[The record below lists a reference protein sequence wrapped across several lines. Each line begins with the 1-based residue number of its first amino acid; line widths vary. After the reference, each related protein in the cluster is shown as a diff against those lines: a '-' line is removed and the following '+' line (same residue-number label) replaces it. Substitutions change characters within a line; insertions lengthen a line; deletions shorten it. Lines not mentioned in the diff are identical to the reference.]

1 LLVIT
6 NGYPNKD
13 GSIPDSVFVKDQI
26 DLLAKHFKEVN
37 VVVIAP
43 YLPRCLWF
51 FFKQYKNR
59 VNLVDYKYNNINVFY
74 SKYFKLPNSVSYR
87 TFNLYNSV
95 VRKIT
100 KQKIDFDLIHAHFVY
115 PSGYVASKIKK
126 NYKKKLIITGH
137 GFDVYDFPYRSKQ
150 NKKIFIDTLHAA
162 NFFIT
167 VSKKNLSIA
176 KSFLNL
182 DKKSIV
188 IPNGFSNEFGLF
200 SKITARKKLKLNL
213 NKKIILHVGA
223 YKINIKNQINL
234 IRAISE
240 LLNTRKDFILYLIGS
255 GKDEK
260 KIRDKIKELKLDKY
274 VKLIGSIT
282 HDKMP
287 LWMSASDLF
296 VFPSYSE
303 SFGIVQIEAMACGIP
318 VIATINGG
326 SEEIITDKEIGLLL
340 EDPKDY
346 KALAN
351 LINIGLNKKWD
362 YKKIK
367 TYAGNFSLKKIIK
380 ILLKTYE
387 KI

>member
-1 LLVIT
+1 MLVIT

-150 NKKIFIDTLHAA
+150 NKKMISISNPRGYKEIYEIAEHFGKLGYLLYIPFEKIEKNPKLLGDKIDL
-162 NFFIT
+162 I
-167 VSKKNLSIA
+167 LS
-176 KSFLNL
+176 
-182 DKKSIV
+182 
-188 IPNGFSNEFGLF
+188 
-200 SKITARKKLKLNL
+200 SKIKFK
-213 NKKIILHVGA
+213 
-223 YKINIKNQINL
+223 
-234 IRAISE
+234 
-240 LLNTRKDFILYLIGS
+240 
-255 GKDEK
+255 
-260 KIRDKIKELKLDKY
+260 KY
-274 VKLIGSIT
+274 VKENNTIG
-282 HDKMP
+282 
-287 LWMSASDLF
+287 
-296 VFPSYSE
+296 
-303 SFGIVQIEAMACGIP
+303 
-318 VIATINGG
+318 
-326 SEEIITDKEIGLLL
+326 KEILLF
-340 EDPKDY
+340 
-346 KALAN
+346 
-351 LINIGLNKKWD
+351 IKK
-362 YKKIK
+362 
-367 TYAGNFSLKKIIK
+367 NFCQ
-380 ILLKTYE
+380 
-387 KI
+387 